1 MGWAAAVLTMPAAA
15 VRCTKEPPALVFVD
29 ALRPALRP
37 AEDPG
42 RRLRQEGGVLR
53 RAAPAPAAPRPFALR
68 ARQIAAGLVLPSGT
82 ELHEH
87 EMVKSGKLVLQDKA
101 SCFSAFVL
109 YPESTPTPRTR
120 SDLAML
126 LQQQDG
132 DGEDGAAPKRRVFLS
147 DRPPKRLE
155 LVKPRAAVLRRHGR
169 GPS

>member
-1 MGWAAAVLTMPAAA
+1 
-15 VRCTKEPPALVFVD
+15 
-29 ALRPALRP
+29 
-37 AEDPG
+37 
-42 RRLRQEGGVLR
+42 
-53 RAAPAPAAPRPFALR
+53 
-68 ARQIAAGLVLPSGT
+68 
-82 ELHEH
+82 
-87 EMVKSGKLVLQDKA
+87 MVKSGKLVLQDKA

>member
-42 RRLRQEGGVLR
+42 RRLRQE
-53 RAAPAPAAPRPFALR
+53 APRPFALR

>member
-1 MGWAAAVLTMPAAA
+1 MPAAA
-15 VRCTKEPPALVFVD
+15 KIQGGGYVKKVLVQHQTSF
-29 ALRPALRP
+29 
-37 AEDPG
+37 
-42 RRLRQEGGVLR
+42 
-53 RAAPAPAAPRPFALR
+53 RAALTRLKIKRKVASYEGLLPRQQHLALLR
-68 ARQIAAGLVLPSGT
+68 Y
-82 ELHEH
+82 
-87 EMVKSGKLVLQDKA
+87 SGKLVLQDKA